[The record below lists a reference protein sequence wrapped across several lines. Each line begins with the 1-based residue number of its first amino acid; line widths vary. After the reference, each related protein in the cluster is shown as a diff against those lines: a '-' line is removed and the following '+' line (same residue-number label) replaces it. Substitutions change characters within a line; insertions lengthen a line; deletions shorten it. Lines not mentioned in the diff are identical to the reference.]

1 MAFFA
6 TFALIIVLVF
16 RPQEIWPVLNAFRLL
31 DVFTGLAALGVGID
45 FALRKQKHPYSPQ
58 LPFLAGFLAC
68 AYFTTALY
76 VGRQGITLAT
86 TRAVIAAVFM
96 LAVTYGART
105 PERLRSLVGLLVALA
120 VVVGAIAIHQGR
132 SEPLC
137 LEIPAV
143 TDVARED
150 DDFSGEPDGRTCETR
165 ADCTKGGR
173 GDVDYECERLGMF
186 NTVTVERRVRWRGQ
200 LGDPNELSVFLGAV
214 IPFLLAA
221 FSVAKGWPG
230 KGLSLALIG
239 VLLYA
244 IILTQSRGGQLVV
257 AVVFAVYFAMR
268 FGVKGVIAAGVLAA
282 PVILLGGR
290 SDANADASADERQG
304 ILYDAI
310 TSFIHRP
317 FGQGIDQ
324 FTEDHRLTAHNAY
337 MLAAV
342 DLGMLGFL
350 AWSGMIWASLKI
362 PIAIVRRPPANL
374 DPRLRALAVAL
385 TVSLIGVSIGIF
397 FLSFTYKQLLFVWLG
412 LAGALYGA
420 VKNDD
425 PEFEV
430 NIGFKDVLGVFVAD
444 LVLLGVIFL
453 FTRLNPK

>member
-1 MAFFA
+1 
-6 TFALIIVLVF
+6 
-16 RPQEIWPVLNAFRLL
+16 
-31 DVFTGLAALGVGID
+31 
-45 FALRKQKHPYSPQ
+45 
-58 LPFLAGFLAC
+58 
-68 AYFTTALY
+68 
-76 VGRQGITLAT
+76 
-86 TRAVIAAVFM
+86 
-96 LAVTYGART
+96 
-105 PERLRSLVGLLVALA
+105 
-120 VVVGAIAIHQGR
+120 
-132 SEPLC
+132 
-137 LEIPAV
+137 
-143 TDVARED
+143 
-150 DDFSGEPDGRTCETR
+150 
-165 ADCTKGGR
+165 
-173 GDVDYECERLGMF
+173 
-186 NTVTVERRVRWRGQ
+186 
-200 LGDPNELSVFLGAV
+200 
-214 IPFLLAA
+214 
-221 FSVAKGWPG
+221 
-230 KGLSLALIG
+230 
-239 VLLYA
+239 
-244 IILTQSRGGQLVV
+244 
-257 AVVFAVYFAMR
+257 
-268 FGVKGVIAAGVLAA
+268 VKGVIAAGALAA

-342 DLGMLGFL
+342 DLGILGFL

-374 DPRLRALAVAL
+374 DPTLRALAVAL

-430 NIGFKDVLGVFVAD
+430 NVGFKDVIGIFVAD
-444 LVLLGVIFL
+444 LVLLAVIFL